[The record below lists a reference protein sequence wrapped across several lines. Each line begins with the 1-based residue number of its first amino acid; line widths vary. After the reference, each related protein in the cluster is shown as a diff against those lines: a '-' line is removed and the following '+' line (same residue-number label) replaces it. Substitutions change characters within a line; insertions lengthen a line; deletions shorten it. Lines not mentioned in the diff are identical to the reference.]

1 MAKKKAAKKTVTK
14 KLTKT
19 SKKAKAGPIKT
30 LIEEVVETAKSAVG
44 KGKHKH
50 KK

>member
-1 MAKKKAAKKTVTK
+1 MAKKKAAKKTVAK

-19 SKKAKAGPIKT
+19 SKKAQTGAIKT
-30 LIEEVVETAKSAVG
+30 LINEVAETVKSVVGNGKAK
-44 KGKHKH
+44 